1 MNPQERAPEGSTQVA
16 LCADDYA
23 LSSGVDDGI
32 LELAASGRIT
42 AFSCLT
48 ASPRWVQAG
57 SRLGQHFGKID
68 IGLHFALTQLA
79 PLGPMP
85 ALAPEGQFPPMGRF
99 YAKAFLRQLDLEEVE
114 AEFSRQ
120 VDAFIAST
128 GRVPDFV
135 DGHHHVHQLPGVRDV
150 VARVWGARRGWIR
163 NTATNPASIASRAI
177 APLRAAVLAS
187 IGQAAGRT
195 WRRAGIMTNAD
206 FAGVRSF
213 HERDSFG
220 ALMRRYL
227 RGARPGL
234 LIMCHPGRSD
244 AELARIDTVTAT
256 REDELAYLSGKD
268 FPADL
273 AAAGCQLVRLSSVAG
288 R

>member
-1 MNPQERAPEGSTQVA
+1 VNPQERTREGPTPVA
-16 LCADDYA
+16 VCADDYG
-23 LSSGVDDGI
+23 LSSGVDEGI
-32 LELAASGRIT
+32 LELASGGRIT

-48 ASPRWVQAG
+48 ASPRWPRAG

-85 ALAPEGQFPPMGRF
+85 ALAPDGQLPQRGRL
-99 YAKAFLRQLDLEEVE
+99 YAKAFLRQLDLDEIE

-135 DGHHHVHQLPGVRDV
+135 DGHHHVHQLPGIRDV
-150 VARVWGARRGWIR
+150 VARAWGARRGWIR
-163 NTATNPASIASRAI
+163 NTATNPAGIASRAI

-187 IGQAAGRT
+187 IGQAARRT
-195 WRRAGIMTNAD
+195 WRRAGIGTNAD

-213 HERDSFG
+213 HERDPFG

-227 RGARPGL
+227 SGARPGL
-234 LIMCHPGRSD
+234 LIMCHPGHSD
-244 AELARIDTVTAT
+244 AELARIDSVTAT
-256 REDELAYLSGKD
+256 REEELAYLSGKD